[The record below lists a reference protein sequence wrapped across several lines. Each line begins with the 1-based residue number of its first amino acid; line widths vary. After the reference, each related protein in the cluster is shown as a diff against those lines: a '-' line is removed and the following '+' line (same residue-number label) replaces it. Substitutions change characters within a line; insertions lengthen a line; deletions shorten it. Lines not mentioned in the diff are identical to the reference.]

1 MSREI
6 LLDADGV
13 VIRPRHKY
21 FSVKFSEE
29 HGVPIDD
36 ILPFFKGE
44 YKRAATGEVN
54 IRDVLPDYLSKWG
67 WEGTVDDFLQ
77 YWYEGERDVDERV
90 LGVVRGLRQE
100 GARVYLASDNEAG
113 RARYLMEEVGLQNDF
128 DGGFFSSD
136 LGVIKSQP
144 EFFERVANELQVGPE
159 HIDYWDDDPGNV
171 EVASKSGINANV
183 YKEFEQFKE
192 EVSK

>member
-1 MSREI
+1 
-6 LLDADGV
+6 
-13 VIRPRHKY
+13 
-21 FSVKFSEE
+21 
-29 HGVPIDD
+29 
-36 ILPFFKGE
+36 
-44 YKRAATGEVN
+44 
-54 IRDVLPDYLSKWG
+54 
-67 WEGTVDDFLQ
+67 
-77 YWYEGERDVDERV
+77 
-90 LGVVRGLRQE
+90 
-100 GARVYLASDNEAG
+100 
-113 RARYLMEEVGLQNDF
+113 VGLQNDF